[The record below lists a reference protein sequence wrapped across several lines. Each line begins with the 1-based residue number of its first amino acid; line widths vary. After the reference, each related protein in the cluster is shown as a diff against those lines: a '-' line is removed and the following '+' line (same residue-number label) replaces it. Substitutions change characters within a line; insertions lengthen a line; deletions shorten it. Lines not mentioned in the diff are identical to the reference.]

1 MKLSD
6 KLIELR
12 KEKGWSQED
21 FAEKLDVSR
30 QAISRWEN
38 GSALPDAQNIL
49 RISKL
54 FSVSADYLLNDDHEG
69 EREIPA
75 SDVLTEET
83 APLVQKKKFPYWW
96 LITAACFVIL
106 TVCII
111 YILKISGEVHS
122 KHLLSG
128 VKENEIAPTCTAE
141 GSYDEVVYCTYC
153 NAEILRTHRISEM
166 TAHTLSN
173 SVKENEVAPTC
184 AAEGSYDE
192 VVYCTDCNAEIL
204 RTHRISEMTAHTLS
218 NSVKENVVAA
228 TCTEMGSYDEVVYC
242 ADCNTEILRTHRSV
256 NRIAHTPSSSVKE
269 NEVAP
274 SCTVEGSYDDVIYC
288 AKCKDVILRTKI
300 KIEKLEHQ
308 FKNRKCSVC
317 GEDQPSEGLL
327 YMSGGNGTCTVDIG
341 DCTDENI
348 VIPSYSPIGD
358 KVVQVK
364 AYAFRGQS
372 DVISVKIPDTVTIVG
387 EGAFQDCFNLESVT
401 LPKKITAIHSYTF
414 QGCENL
420 KEITIPSGVTYIGIE
435 AFADCVSCESI
446 TIPARVTKIGQFAF
460 RNFSNVAGTVIFEVY
475 EGWALC
481 DESESPFEIVDFKN
495 SHRNPCVEIA
505 WAYSEYTWK
514 RIY

>member
-69 EREIPA
+69 ERDIPA
-75 SDVLTEET
+75 SDALTEET

-111 YILKISGEVHS
+111 YIVKISGEVHS

-141 GSYDEVVYCTYC
+141 GSYDEVVYCT
-153 NAEILRTHRISEM
+153 
-166 TAHTLSN
+166 
-173 SVKENEVAPTC
+173 
-184 AAEGSYDE
+184 
-192 VVYCTDCNAEIL
+192 DCNAEIL
-204 RTHRISEMTAHTLS
+204 RTHRT
-218 NSVKENVVAA
+218 
-228 TCTEMGSYDEVVYC
+228 
-242 ADCNTEILRTHRSV
+242 V

-364 AYAFRGQS
+364 AYAFSGQS

-414 QGCENL
+414 RGCENL